1 MSISSNRGVNQENAA
16 GTSDLFVL
24 QHFLRSGRLWF
35 TPRGLICIISIK
47 ASLRV
52 SSGGVAV
59 ACQLRLMVHRVF
71 HHSQDVIA
79 DLFHYYRKFVDLSNG
94 LVWTRPFKLCCLEVL
109 IGYCDVFPGCFVK
122 LYDFAFQTSKL
133 SKRYRYLPLRCV
145 KCFGQFT
152 MRDIYLHF

>member
-1 MSISSNRGVNQENAA
+1 MSSNTVNQENVAINS
-16 GTSDLFVL
+16 GNLFVL

-71 HHSQDVIA
+71 QHSQDVIA

-94 LVWTRPFKLCCLEVL
+94 LV
-109 IGYCDVFPGCFVK
+109 
-122 LYDFAFQTSKL
+122 
-133 SKRYRYLPLRCV
+133 
-145 KCFGQFT
+145 
-152 MRDIYLHF
+152 